1 MYGCE
6 SLDCCVPL
14 KNMLV
19 CCAAH
24 FFSHESWLSCRRAQM
39 KTNNSLLVDD
49 RHLMTEWGKRESVR
63 SIILVSWFLC
73 FGVIIACKGGNIN
86 PSSTVKVSAL
96 HWVSVQA
103 SMFFLFFSNKNTLL
117 ALCFAMKLTLSH
129 CAYDSQ
135 RESVS
140 SHSSLSPAVDPW
152 WTYPSPFLYHK
163 GGRFG
168 VPSPISLLFLSTPQ
182 GRGVCLL
189 PLPMSLRTAKG
200 EGSRS
205 IFFLH
210 FYSSCC
216 SEPIFMQ

>member
-1 MYGCE
+1 
-6 SLDCCVPL
+6 
-14 KNMLV
+14 
-19 CCAAH
+19 
-24 FFSHESWLSCRRAQM
+24 
-39 KTNNSLLVDD
+39 
-49 RHLMTEWGKRESVR
+49 MTEWGKRESVR

-152 WTYPSPFLYHK
+152 WADIHPLSYITRVEGLGYH
-163 GGRFG
+163 
-168 VPSPISLLFLSTPQ
+168 PPISLLFLSTPQ

-205 IFFLH
+205 IFFFAFLQQLLFWTH
-210 FYSSCC
+210 IHTISKASKGISPGTFVIPDDIHGEIWDMVLYLLVPSSSVLWSLGRRIC
-216 SEPIFMQ
+216 F